1 MDIKVLPWMFALP
14 GICFYFGEIYNTL
27 KVANKKKNILYLNK
41 SLSFSK
47 LIFLSRSLLVPEV
60 KVKRSG
66 KTVLVDYFSECV
78 IT

>member
-1 MDIKVLPWMFALP
+1 MFALP

-27 KVANKKKNILYLNK
+27 KVANNKNHPVFK
-41 SLSFSK
+41 QVVEFSK
-47 LIFLSRSLLVPEV
+47 LIFLSRSMLVPEV